1 MGSHF
6 GTSLAKHLDADPS
19 NHLLGV
25 DIEPPR
31 RHLHRARFCLVQP
44 DEGDRVVELLR
55 EFEPTAVVHLGVF
68 EPHARSNPAAARTRT
83 LTMTD
88 AVIEVAETC
97 PTVDRIV
104 VRSGIEVYGRGRGTP
119 LRPDEDLAP
128 EPTSGYGRTLWA
140 VEQRLVDAGR
150 RLGTAVARLR
160 FAPVAGPHIPSP
172 VTRYLRLPV
181 VPVALVPDPPFSL
194 LHIDDASDAMV
205 AALARRFDG
214 VVNVVGP
221 GAVTGSQAVRLGGR
235 LPLPMPSPALG
246 AARLVTALAGSPLP
260 DHIFELLVRGRT
272 ADGGRCLEALGVTPH
287 RTTLD
292 VVSEMYRWESVTYL
306 AVERDVA

>member
-1 MGSHF
+1 MRIAIVGMGSHF

-221 GAVTGSQAVRLGGR
+221 GAVTGSQAHETSRVDRNDDVLTLLLTMNARDRPLTFRRR
-235 LPLPMPSPALG
+235 LPVEVAISV
-246 AARLVTALAGSPLP
+246 AARILT
-260 DHIFELLVRGRT
+260 ELLELARAAR
-272 ADGGRCLEALGVTPH
+272 APHILEAK
-287 RTTLD
+287 R
-292 VVSEMYRWESVTYL
+292 
-306 AVERDVA
+306 A